1 MTDNLKK
8 DLEILNKKFDE
19 LNNKVDKLTLL
30 LEKVLSST
38 ENMDNHI
45 SFVENVY
52 TVVKKPFSNLLYW
65 YDKNTN
71 INELNVEKNHKKITE

>member
-8 DLEILNKKFDE
+8 DIENLNNKIDY
-19 LNNKVDKLTLL
+19 LNNKVDRLTLS
-30 LEKVLSST
+30 LEKVLLST

-71 INELNVEKNHKKITE
+71 INKLNISDNKKIKN